1 MSNRHRIKVIDS
13 PRKPFEGTSAREV
26 HQKLGIG
33 LPCAACRRPGDVKA
47 LVYALLSDLKPE
59 QLAAVRAMWAK
70 RRRFDGEM
78 PTVELRGGPAV
89 LLSETA
95 ACNGCKREFLRALAK
110 GPSWLFC
117 DLIEAPH
124 AIQSGAVSVAV
135 PREVG

>member
-110 GPSWLFC
+110 GPSWLFV
-117 DLIEAPH
+117 DVIEAPH
-124 AIQSGAVSVAV
+124 AIQVGAVSVAV
-135 PREVG
+135 PS